1 MPKFSVAEMARQ
13 QVEKAAQAMNLTK
26 DIRTILMCP
35 KRILR
40 TNFPIKMD
48 DGSVRCF
55 TGFRCQYN
63 DSRGPTKGGVRY
75 HPDVSE
81 DEVIALAS
89 WMTWKC
95 ALVDLPYG
103 GAKGGVICDP
113 LKLSERE
120 LEKITRRFTTEI
132 MPVLGPDKDIP
143 APDVFTTSKTMAWMM
158 DTFSMFAGYTE
169 PAVVTGKPEVLG
181 GSKGRKEAT
190 GRGVAIITRELYRA
204 LNKSLKDARVI
215 IQGFGNVGS
224 FAGLFLSQM
233 GAKII
238 AASDA
243 STGIIDPKGL
253 DVLELMEVIEKDKAL
268 DAYKKGKK
276 ITRDEI
282 LYQDADILI
291 PAALENQI
299 REDNAGKIKAMV
311 ISEGANG
318 PTTLEAD
325 AILEKRGVYIAP
337 DILANAGGVIVSH
350 YEWVQ
355 ALSGMYWEEQEVNER
370 LEKKLVKTFKEVWD
384 KAKNMKISLRTAAY
398 VVALERIAE
407 VYKYRGIF
415 P

>member
-1 MPKFSVAEMARQ
+1 MAEFSVVEMAMRQ
-13 QVEKAAQAMNLTK
+13 IDRGAEALKLSENQ
-26 DIRTILMCP
+26 IRLLKCS

-40 TNFPIKMD
+40 TTFPVEMD
-48 DGSVRCF
+48 DGTIRLF
-55 TGFRCQYN
+55 TGFRCQYS
-63 DSRGPTKGGVRY
+63 DIRGPTKGGVRY
-75 HPDVSE
+75 HPNVSE
-81 DEVIALAS
+81 EEVIALAA

-120 LEKITRRFTTEI
+120 LEHITRRFTAEI
-132 MPVLGPDKDIP
+132 MPILGPDKDIP

-190 GRGVAIITRELYRA
+190 GRGVAIITREFYRA
-204 LNKSLKDARVI
+204 QGKKLDGCTVI

-224 FAGLFLSQM
+224 HAALFLSLM

-238 AASDA
+238 AVSDQN
-243 STGIIDPKGL
+243 TGLIDKNGL
-253 DVLELMEVIEKDKAL
+253 NIQELMNCTDRNRCLEPYIGATHTKPDDIFDVK
-268 DAYKKGKK
+268 
-276 ITRDEI
+276 
-282 LYQDADILI
+282 ADILI

-299 REDNAGKIKAMV
+299 RKDNADSFQVGAIV
-311 ISEGANG
+311 EGANG
-318 PTTLEAD
+318 PVTPDAD
-325 AILEKRGVYIAP
+325 EILEQKGIHVIP

-350 YEWVQ
+350 YEWAQ
-355 ALSGMYWEEQEVNER
+355 ALSGLYWEETEVNEK
-370 LEKKLVKTFKEVWD
+370 LEKKLVSSFNEVWRRSQ
-384 KAKNMKISLRTAAY
+384 NLKIPLRTAAY
-398 VVALERIAE
+398 VVAIARILE